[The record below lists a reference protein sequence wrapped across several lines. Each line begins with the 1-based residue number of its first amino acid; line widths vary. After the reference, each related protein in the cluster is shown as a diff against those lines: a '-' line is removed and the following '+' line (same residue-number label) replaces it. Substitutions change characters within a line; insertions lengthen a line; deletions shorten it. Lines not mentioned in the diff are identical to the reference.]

1 MPKRH
6 FEFCSPT
13 ILFPSNLTAFQ
24 NKAQEY
30 LHGYK
35 NIQHP
40 TKSTRHA
47 KTQKNTIQNEEKN
60 QSKIKA
66 DLKNTDDRIHIQ

>member
-1 MPKRH
+1 M
-6 FEFCSPT
+6 FG
-13 ILFPSNLTAFQ
+13 I
-24 NKAQEY
+24 
-30 LHGYK
+30 
-35 NIQHP
+35 P

>member
-1 MPKRH
+1 MDTKI
-6 FEFCSPT
+6 F
-13 ILFPSNLTAFQ
+13 
-24 NKAQEY
+24 
-30 LHGYK
+30 
-35 NIQHP
+35 NIQQSKIHNVWHP